1 MSKEKKVHLHTG
13 SKNRDNKTS
22 ILYACVDTVN
32 ARSVMV
38 TKVLDD
44 VTCKNCERTNEYKRL
59 ESEATEKLKQSVMQ
73 IGVDTMGSHHKDEE
87 RRANSHKMAEM
98 FEAEIAKDS
107 EPKTYKQKIEIEV
120 DMPVGCEFD
129 YAKVVSIG
137 KNNIKNSD
145 HATALIQF
153 KKKAKTGAEL
163 LHCLVGYSDVS
174 LDIAKDNTID
184 FARVGIVDGY
194 NFSQNKSYR
203 INGKLAMY
211 AYPVPTEKLA
221 ELKANLE
228 REV

>member
-1 MSKEKKVHLHTG
+1 MGKVHLYRKDSIFGFTEAITECG
-13 SKNRDNKTS
+13 IIVDVDNVET
-22 ILYACVDTVN
+22 IDP
-32 ARSVMV
+32 
-38 TKVLDD
+38 TKV
-44 VTCKNCERTNEYKRL
+44 KCERCKKTKKFKELERTHNE
-59 ESEATEKLKQSVMQ
+59 VMQ
-73 IGVDTMGSHHKDEE
+73 IGADTMESYHRDEE

-107 EPKTYKQKIEIEV
+107 EPKTYKQKIEIEIDVPMKMEV
-120 DMPVGCEFD
+120 DTAKYTGRS
-129 YAKVVSIG
+129 YAPDFSRGTAFLHVSLKPKV
-137 KNNIKNSD
+137 K
-145 HATALIQF
+145 Q
-153 KKKAKTGAEL
+153 GAEL
-163 LHCLVGYSDVS
+163 LHCLVGYSDIS